1 MHASGERM
9 AADDSDIVIAAAAFY
24 YFEDL
29 EDESEAN
36 KRVCRRRRFW
46 IHDVSSRI
54 GKVLNHALK

>member
-1 MHASGERM
+1 M

-29 EDESEAN
+29 EDESEAK
-36 KRVCRRRRFW
+36 KRVCRQRRFW
-46 IHDVSSRI
+46 IHDVISRI